1 MYKSHPITSLLNF
14 ILIIIALAMLKNNSI
29 LFLIALVL
37 LFLNYKNPNKYYSLF
52 LKATFL
58 FSFLSLLFGTISF
71 LVKVSLLVIYIIEGF
86 KEYNKMDMFTI
97 YDTIFPQVNKTPI
110 LLLKL
115 FYYKDNIIKYY
126 HKIKN
131 IDQNLRYKKQIEYH
145 HYIFITLLKVVK
157 GESENYLMSYEKRLF
172 FNKNRNRYKIVFS
185 KRDLLLLLIHITGVT
200 IIYYVGRSPYAIFN

>member
-71 LVKVSLLVIYIIEGF
+71 LVKVSLLVIYIIEAIRRKPM
-86 KEYNKMDMFTI
+86 KE
-97 YDTIFPQVNKTPI
+97 KT
-110 LLLKL
+110 
-115 FYYKDNIIKYY
+115 
-126 HKIKN
+126 
-131 IDQNLRYKKQIEYH
+131 E
-145 HYIFITLLKVVK
+145 
-157 GESENYLMSYEKRLF
+157 
-172 FNKNRNRYKIVFS
+172 
-185 KRDLLLLLIHITGVT
+185 VT
-200 IIYYVGRSPYAIFN
+200 IQMLGFAILIGLSIFVTYNDILRIF